1 MPLAAADL
9 ARLSTLLDEAL
20 TLDPPALEVW
30 LAGLRA
36 ADAAELGPTL
46 RRLLPAQRATPA
58 TSDLLERGPA
68 FAPSFEPDDAAAP
81 GFKPGDTVGPYRLLR
96 ELGRGGMGE
105 VWLAE
110 RQDHGDGGPRRRVA
124 LKLPTLP
131 LLAHRRE
138 LLLQRFE
145 RERDIVAGLAHP
157 NIARLYDAGVD
168 AQGQPWLALEYVQGV
183 PITEHARREK
193 LPLAARIGLLLQV
206 AEAVSH
212 AHGQLVLH
220 RDLKPGN
227 ILVTPQGQVRLLDF
241 GIAKLLDA
249 EAAPEGTAS
258 TPSAHPGAH
267 PSASPAATL
276 THAAGRAL
284 TPDYASPEQI
294 RGEPLGTSSD
304 QYSLGVVAY
313 ELLTGVRP
321 YRLQRG
327 SAAELEE
334 AILQAD
340 PLPPSSA
347 AMGAEGEDAA
357 AGAQLR
363 HALRGDL
370 DAILLQA
377 LRKQPGDRYGTVEAL
392 AADLR
397 RHLRGEPVLARKLT
411 RRYLFGRFVA
421 RHRTGVLLS
430 GAALAMLLGASSLV
444 AWQAHH
450 ARLEAARAN
459 QEAVRAQAVQRFL
472 LELLQLN
479 STDYADP
486 QAMQRT
492 TVRQMLDIGAARVD
506 ELLKDAPHTRIE
518 VMRTLAD
525 LYIQLGERKT
535 ATDLRQ
541 RRLALA
547 RRTLAADDPRLA
559 AAMLDVSFSLVD
571 GPKRAEAARLLGEA
585 GQVLDAAGDRDSV
598 TRAQWLTQWL
608 RYQRYESLDGYLRSA
623 EAALAFHRRLTGEER
638 AVVRIHYFVA
648 QAHALAADWTRA
660 ISTLQEARPFA
671 DRHGGGG
678 LLVMAVADMGDLQFG
693 RGDFGAADKAYRE
706 AVAAGLKVYGQRHRS
721 ALVFRIKLAEFLYL
735 TGRTEEATR
744 LESEVRLVIA
754 EEGERLESWWRSY
767 AETLMTGSLAERG
780 RPDRSLG
787 LVRSSV
793 AELQR
798 ELPGSGSLALGR
810 LQLAELL
817 IATGVL
823 DEAEGELAQAAREWT
838 AYAGTAAQPTAMN
851 SFHFAY
857 AELMLARGQIR
868 AALTRLDQV
877 VVPTA
882 GAGWNQALVRRE
894 LLRGQLLLMQ
904 GETARAAAAASAA
917 LDAATSV
924 NPNRPHWEAR
934 ARWLLARVLSQ
945 QGDRVAAR
953 AQLQQ
958 ALALRQRHDAE
969 GSRELVL
976 LREAIERL

>member
-1 MPLAAADL
+1 MNAEELRRLSPQLDDLLDQPEAERAQAL
-9 ARLSTLLDEAL
+9 ARLGLVNLESPLDRPITFSCVGEDSL
-20 TLDPPALEVW
+20 H
-30 LAGLRA
+30 
-36 ADAAELGPTL
+36 
-46 RRLLPAQRATPA
+46 AQ
-58 TSDLLERGPA
+58 G
-68 FAPSFEPDDAAAP
+68 
-81 GFKPGDTVGPYRLLR
+81 KCIGPYRLLR
-96 ELGRGGMGE
+96 PLGRGGMGE

-110 RQDHGDGGPRRRVA
+110 RHDHDDGGPRRQVA

-131 LLAHRRE
+131 LSAHRRE
-138 LLLQRFE
+138 VLLQRFG
-145 RERDIVAGLAHP
+145 RERDILAGLAHP
-157 NIARLYDAGVD
+157 YIARLYDAGVD
-168 AQGQPWLALEYVQGV
+168 AQDQPWLALEHVQGV
-183 PITEHARREK
+183 PITEHARRDK
-193 LPLAARIGLLLQV
+193 LPLAARILLLLQV

-249 EAAPEGTAS
+249 QTAPEGTAS
-258 TPSAHPGAH
+258 TPSAQ
-267 PSASPAATL
+267 SSPAGTL
-276 THAAGRAL
+276 TRAAGRAL

-294 RGEPLGTSSD
+294 RGESLGTSSD

-334 AILQAD
+334 AILQTD

-347 AMGAEGEDAA
+347 AMGEEGDDGAA
-357 AGAQLR
+357 RAQLR

-377 LRKQPGDRYGTVEAL
+377 LRKQPGARYGTVEAL

-411 RRYLFGRFVA
+411 RRYLLGRFVT
-421 RHRTGVLLS
+421 RHRTGVLLG

-479 STDYADP
+479 STDHADP

-506 ELLKDAPHTRIE
+506 ELLKDAPHSRIE

-559 AAMLDVSFSLVD
+559 VAMLDVSFIIVD
-571 GPKRAEAARLLGEA
+571 GPQRVEAGRLLREA

-598 TRAQWLTQWL
+598 IRAQWLTQGL

-623 EAALAFHRRLTGEER
+623 EAALAFHRHLRGEEQTMM
-638 AVVRIHYFVA
+638 RIHYFAA
-648 QAHALAADWTRA
+648 QAHALAADWPRA
-660 ISTLQEARPFA
+660 ILILQEARPLA
-671 DRHGGGG
+671 ERHGGGS
-678 LLVMAVADMGDLQFG
+678 LLMMAVADMGDLQLG
-693 RGDFGAADKAYRE
+693 RGDLGAADKAYRE
-706 AVAAGLKVYGQRHRS
+706 AVAAGLKVYGLRHRS
-721 ALVFRIKLAEFLYL
+721 ALVFRIQLAEFLYL
-735 TGRTEEATR
+735 TGRTEEAMR
-744 LESEVRLVIA
+744 LETEVRQIMG
-754 EEGERLESWWRSY
+754 EDSERLETWWRSY
-767 AETLMTGSLAERG
+767 AQTLMTGSLAERG
-780 RPDRSLG
+780 RPDISLG
-787 LVRSSV
+787 VVRSTV

-798 ELPGSGSLALGR
+798 DLPGSGSLALRR

-823 DEAEGELAQAAREWT
+823 DEAEVELARAASEWT

-857 AELMLARGQIR
+857 AELMLARGQTR
-868 AALTRLDQV
+868 AALRRLDQV
-877 VVPTA
+877 VLPTA
-882 GAGWNQALVRRE
+882 GGGWNQALVRRE
-894 LLRGQLLLMQ
+894 LLRGQLLFLQ
-904 GETARAAAAASAA
+904 GETAPAAAAARAA

>member
-1 MPLAAADL
+1 MNAEDLRQLSARLDELFKQPEAERAQVL
-9 ARLSTLLDEAL
+9 ARLGLADRESPLDRSL
-20 TLDPPALEVW
+20 TFTCPGEDSLH
-30 LAGLRA
+30 
-36 ADAAELGPTL
+36 AEG
-46 RRLLPAQRATPA
+46 
-58 TSDLLERGPA
+58 ECI
-68 FAPSFEPDDAAAP
+68 
-81 GFKPGDTVGPYRLLR
+81 GPYRLLR

-110 RQDHGDGGPRRRVA
+110 RQDHGDGGPRRLVA
-124 LKLPTLP
+124 LKLPTMP
-131 LLAHRRE
+131 LLARRRE

-168 AQGQPWLALEYVQGV
+168 AQGQPWLALEHVQGV
-183 PITEHARREK
+183 PITEHARRQK

-249 EAAPEGTAS
+249 EAAPEGTA
-258 TPSAHPGAH
+258 
-267 PSASPAATL
+267 ATL
-276 THAAGRAL
+276 TRAAGRAL

-313 ELLTGVRP
+313 ELLTGARP

-347 AMGAEGEDAA
+347 AMGAEHDDAA
-357 AGAQLR
+357 ARAQLR

-377 LRKQPGDRYGTVEAL
+377 LRKLPGERYGTVEAL

-397 RHLRGEPVLARKLT
+397 RHLRGDPVLARKLT

-421 RHRTGVLLS
+421 RHRTGVLL
-430 GAALAMLLGASSLV
+430 GAAALAMLLGASSLV
-444 AWQAHH
+444 AWQAHQ

-479 STDYADP
+479 STDHADP

-506 ELLKDAPHTRIE
+506 EVLKDAPHTRIE
-518 VMRTLAD
+518 IMRTLAD

-535 ATDLRQ
+535 ASDLRQ

-547 RRTLAADDPRLA
+547 RRTLAIDDPRLA

-571 GPKRAEAARLLGEA
+571 GPERAEARRLLGEA
-585 GQVLDAAGDRDSV
+585 GQVLDAAGDRHSAI
-598 TRAQWLTQWL
+598 RAQWLTQWV
-608 RYQRYESLDGYLRSA
+608 RHQRSESLDGYLRSA
-623 EAALAFHRRLTGEER
+623 EAALAFHRRLTGQEHS
-638 AVVRIHYFVA
+638 VVRIHYFVA
-648 QAHALAADWTRA
+648 QAHALAADWPRA
-660 ISTLQEARPFA
+660 ITLLQEARPFA
-671 DRHGGGG
+671 DRHGGGS
-678 LLVMAVADMGDLQFG
+678 LLVMAVADMGDLQFAH
-693 RGDFGAADKAYRE
+693 GDFGAADKAYRE
-706 AVAAGLKVYGQRHRS
+706 AVAAGLKVYGPRHRS

-735 TGRTEEATR
+735 TGRTEEAMR
-744 LESEVRLVIA
+744 LESEVRGVIA
-754 EEGERLESWWRSY
+754 DEGERLESWWRSY

-787 LVRSSV
+787 LVRSAV
-793 AELQR
+793 ADLQR
-798 ELPGSGSLALGR
+798 ELPGSGSLALHR

-817 IATGVL
+817 IATGGL
-823 DEAEGELAQAAREWT
+823 DEAEVELAQAAREWT
-838 AYAGTAAQPTAMN
+838 AYAGTAAQPSAMN

-857 AELMLARGQIR
+857 AELMLARGQTR

-877 VVPTA
+877 ELPMA

-904 GETARAAAAASAA
+904 GETAPAAAAASAA
-917 LDAATSV
+917 LAAATSV
-924 NPNRPHWEAR
+924 NPNRPHWESR

-969 GSRELVL
+969 GSRELML
-976 LREAIERL
+976 LREAVGRL